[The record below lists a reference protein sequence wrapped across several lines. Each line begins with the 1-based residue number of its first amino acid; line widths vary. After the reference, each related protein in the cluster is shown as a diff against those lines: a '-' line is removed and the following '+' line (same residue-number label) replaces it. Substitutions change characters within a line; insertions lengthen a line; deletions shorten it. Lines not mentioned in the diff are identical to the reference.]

1 MSRKFLCF
9 NLTPLKIDIY
19 HEMVYG
25 TKLSLYVYQK
35 KSPYRMYTAD
45 DLMKMYLKEATLFY
59 AKENELFHNIAVQMM
74 KF

>member
-1 MSRKFLCF
+1 
-9 NLTPLKIDIY
+9 
-19 HEMVYG
+19 MVYG